1 MALFIGI
8 AIGALGYKTY
18 SYVTTPTKKNSSKNS
33 SKNSKKSK
41 DSYME
46 RYISKLS
53 IIYKIP
59 YEIILKK
66 ITSIKEQL
74 PHISYYN
81 ICTNLV
87 TNKFNVESTVYKLQN
102 NNNNNTMDISV
113 DDFYLLCNEQ

>member
-53 IIYKIP
+53 IIYEIP
-59 YEIILKK
+59 YKIILKR

-102 NNNNNTMDISV
+102 DNTTDNV

>member
-18 SYVTTPTKKNSSKNS
+18 SYVTTP
-33 SKNSKKSK
+33 SKKSK

-81 ICTNLV
+81 ICTNLI

-102 NNNNNTMDISV
+102 DNTTDNV

>member
-18 SYVTTPTKKNSSKNS
+18 SYVTTPSKKNSSKKNS
-33 SKNSKKSK
+33 SKKSK

-81 ICTNLV
+81 ICTNLI

-102 NNNNNTMDISV
+102 DNTMDNV

>member
-18 SYVTTPTKKNSSKNS
+18 SYVTTPSKKNSSKKNS
-33 SKNSKKSK
+33 SKKSK

-102 NNNNNTMDISV
+102 DNTTDNV